1 MSNMHLIENKLK
13 LLPDYVKEFIEY
25 RSVTSSEN
33 TLLEYVR
40 DYLIFFGWLTNDE
53 GGKKIFD
60 GETKDV
66 PLAVLE
72 SLKLKDITAYQ
83 MYCSKY
89 RKNSQDTIV
98 RRIVSLKSLF
108 HYLSQIAENDDYYP
122 YLKRNVMAKVEM
134 HRVKRTESEK
144 AERIQSKILVNEEID
159 EFRAF
164 VASGYGDLVRDN
176 KRQHNYYIK
185 NRERDTALISLI
197 LGSGLRVSEVVS
209 IDMDMI
215 DWNNHHVLIRR
226 KGDKMDKVVFST
238 LAFQDL
244 LDYREIRE
252 SRYGVD
258 KSEKA
263 LFLTLP
269 SGNGKAGRMTKNT
282 AQKMVDK
289 YAEAFGKGSLSI
301 HKLRHTFAT
310 QHYLTNKDIN
320 TLKRQ
325 LGHSNIN
332 TTSIYTHVFDDTLKD
347 SVDKAD
353 N

>member
-1 MSNMHLIENKLK
+1 MSNMHLIEKQLSN
-13 LLPDYVKEFIEY
+13 LPEYVDEFITH
-25 RSVTSSEN
+25 RSISSSEN
-33 TLLEYVR
+33 TLLEYTR
-40 DYLIFFGWLTNDE
+40 DYKIFFEWLTAEHFYD
-53 GGKKIFD
+53 GKP
-60 GETKDV
+60 KDV
-66 PLAVLE
+66 PLSVLE
-72 SLKLKDITAYQ
+72 SLKLKDVSSFQ

-89 RKNSQDTIV
+89 RKNSNDTIV
-98 RRIVSLKSLF
+98 RRIVSLKALF
-108 HYLSQIAENDDYYP
+108 HYLSQIAEDDDFYP
-122 YLKRNVMAKVEM
+122 YLKRNVMAKVE
-134 HRVKRTESEK
+134 VKRTNRTESEK
-144 AERIQSKILVNEEID
+144 AERIQSKILVREEID
-159 EFRAF
+159 EFRSF
-164 VASGYGDLVRDN
+164 VASGYLETVRDN
-176 KRQHNYYIK
+176 KRLTNYYMK

-197 LGSGLRVSEVVS
+197 LGSGLRVSEAVS
-209 IDMDMI
+209 IDLDMI
-215 DWNNHHVLIRR
+215 DWNNGHVLIER
-226 KGDKMDKVVFST
+226 KGAKLDKVVFST
-238 LAFQDL
+238 LALQDL
-244 LDYREIRE
+244 MDYKEIRE

-269 SGNGKAGRMTKNT
+269 SGNGVSSRMTKNT

-289 YAEAFGKGSLSI
+289 YAEAFGKGALSI

-310 QHYLTNKDIN
+310 QHYQVNKDIN